1 MTNYSTVHKEG
12 DESHTGLDTAK
23 TAAVQEEESLSTR
36 PTRRVNPRLDLAFQA
51 PECSHF
57 SVFLLG
63 GRAWN

>member
-23 TAAVQEEESLSTR
+23 TAAAQEEESLSTR
-36 PTRRVNPRLDLAFQA
+36 PTRRVNPRLDLARKLRNVRIFR
-51 PECSHF
+51 
-57 SVFLLG
+57 FLLG